1 MCSGNSVEAGY
12 SGNEVGY
19 SGNEV
24 EYCGNEV
31 EYSWN
36 EVVSPLSLW
45 FSASEVHLHRVVM
58 ITWGS
63 QEGARGGPR
72 GGGGGDGM

>member
-1 MCSGNSVEAGY
+1 MCSENEVEVEYSGNEVKY

-24 EYCGNEV
+24 
-31 EYSWN
+31 
-36 EVVSPLSLW
+36 VSPLW

-72 GGGGGDGM
+72 GGGGGDGT